1 VIDSENDAR
10 NAQEGK
16 TVGDFDGRAVL
27 VTGGSGGIGADVCR
41 QVAERGGRVWF
52 TYNSREEAAKSLAD
66 ELPAGSVAGYGALDV
81 SDLGAVRATVE
92 AAHAAMGRIDALVNT
107 VGHLNHLTLFED
119 VDMEVVRR
127 TIDIELYGVIHLA
140 KAVLPHMRAAGY
152 GRIVTVGSDSGKVG
166 SKAEAASAAA
176 RGGVISF
183 SKALAR
189 EVADTD
195 ICVNVV
201 CPGPTDTGLLQEM
214 LADGGMSGKLMKA
227 MVRAVPKRRPGRP
240 AEVAAM
246 AVFLA
251 SEQASYVTGQA
262 ISVSGGLTMC

>member
-1 VIDSENDAR
+1 MIDF
-10 NAQEGK
+10 EGM
-16 TVGDFDGRAVL
+16 GVL
-27 VTGGSGGIGADVCR
+27 VAGGSGGIGADVVR
-41 QVAERGGRVWF
+41 QVARHGGRLFF
-52 TYNSREEAAKSLAD
+52 TYNSRKQTADDLAA
-66 ELPAGSVAGYGALDV
+66 ELPTDALAGYGSLDV
-81 SDLGAVRATVE
+81 SDFEAVEATVDK
-92 AAHAAMGRIDALVNT
+92 ARAAMGRVDVLVNT
-107 VGHLNHLTLFED
+107 VGYLNHLTMFED
-119 VDMEVVRR
+119 VDLDVVRR
-127 TIDIELYGVIHLA
+127 TIDIELFGVINLA

-201 CPGPTDTGLLQEM
+201 CPGPTDTSLLHDM
-214 LADGGMSGKLMKA
+214 LADEGMSGKLMKA
-227 MVRAVPKRRPGRP
+227 MVRAIPKRRPGRP
-240 AEVAAM
+240 SEVAAM
-246 AVFLA
+246 TVFLA
-251 SEQASYVTGQA
+251 SAQASYVTGQA